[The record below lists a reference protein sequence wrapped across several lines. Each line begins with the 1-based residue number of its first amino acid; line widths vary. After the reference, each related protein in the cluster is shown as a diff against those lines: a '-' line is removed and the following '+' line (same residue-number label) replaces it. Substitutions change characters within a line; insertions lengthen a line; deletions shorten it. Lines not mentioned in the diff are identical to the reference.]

1 MRKRRRKMRRM
12 RRRSDILAIND
23 HDTEVVK
30 SFKYLQTV
38 KNNTKEETE
47 EIKARILTANKAHF
61 IHSIA
66 MCRMQRF
73 LAILRSFFNSSL
85 LCTFSCHA
93 SPPTIHPSSLTSY
106 YHLFLGPPLSLVVP
120 KFIYNTL
127 LGILFPSILC
137 TCPNQR
143 NLLILTVSI
152 IVGFLTLT

>member
-1 MRKRRRKMRRM
+1 MRKRRRKRRRIRRRRM
-12 RRRSDILAIND
+12 RRRSNILAIND

-73 LAILRSFFNSSL
+73 LAILRRFFHSSL
-85 LCTFSCHA
+85 LCNFSF
-93 SPPTIHPSSLTSY
+93 HPSPSSIFPPSLPSTC
-106 YHLFLGPPLSLVVP
+106 HLFLGLPLKFVVP
-120 KFIYNTL
+120 RFI
-127 LGILFPSILC
+127 
-137 TCPNQR
+137 
-143 NLLILTVSI
+143 
-152 IVGFLTLT
+152 